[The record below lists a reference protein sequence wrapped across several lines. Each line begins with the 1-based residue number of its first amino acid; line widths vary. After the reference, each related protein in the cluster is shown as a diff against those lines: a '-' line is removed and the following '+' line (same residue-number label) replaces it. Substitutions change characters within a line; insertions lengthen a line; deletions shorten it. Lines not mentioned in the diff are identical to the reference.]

1 MSETR
6 SWRLRP
12 QLRPSL
18 PPLRGG
24 TPRARTVRFVAVSA
38 LAGCVVAAGAVGTA
52 GPWEGGQRRA
62 ERARAAA
69 GTAADQDERGGGPVR
84 PAAPP
89 VLAGLGGRATAALPA
104 REGLAGALEG
114 LLKDGALGAQTS
126 AAVVDVATGQQ
137 LYGAGQDTPY
147 TPASTIKT
155 ATAAAA
161 LAALGPDHRIETT
174 AVADGDTVVLVGG
187 GDPTL
192 TARPAKE
199 GAPAAASLKELAD
212 ATARGLKARGKG
224 RVKVA
229 YDASRYSGP
238 ALHPIGPNENIAPV
252 SALMVDEGRLD
263 DSDHGPADRTTDP
276 AGDAARKFAGMLRD
290 AGVDVDGDPAAGTPA
305 AGGKAERLASVSSP
319 PLSAL
324 VERTLTNSDNDIA
337 EALARQ
343 TALASGRPADFEGA
357 AGAVTARLEKLGLP
371 LSGARIADGSG
382 LDRADHVSAA
392 FLAGLLARAADPA
405 RPELR
410 PVLTG
415 LPVAGFSGT
424 LSGRYGADAAG
435 RGLVRA
441 KTGTLTGVNTLSGTV
456 VDADGRLLSFAF
468 MTMDASSGP
477 SAQEA
482 LDRMAT
488 ALAGCGCR

>member
-1 MSETR
+1 MAGTR
-6 SWRLRP
+6 SWRLT
-12 QLRPSL
+12 
-18 PPLRGG
+18 PPPWRG
-24 TPRARTVRFVAVSA
+24 TPRARTARFVAVSA
-38 LAGCVVAAGAVGTA
+38 LAGCVVAAGAVGAA
-52 GPWEGGQRRA
+52 GPWDGGQRRA
-62 ERARAAA
+62 ERERAAA
-69 GTAADQDERGGGPVR
+69 GPAAGRDGAGRPVR

-89 VLAGLGGRATAALPA
+89 VLAALGGRATAPLPG
-104 REGLAGALEG
+104 RDGLAGALDG
-114 LLKDGALGAQTS
+114 LLKDSALGAQTS

-137 LYGAGQDTPY
+137 LYGADQDTAY

-192 TARPAKE
+192 TARPAGE
-199 GAPAAASLKELAD
+199 GTPPAASLKELAD

-229 YDASRYSGP
+229 YDTSRYSGP
-238 ALHPIGPNENIAPV
+238 ALHAIGPNENIAPV

-290 AGVDVDGDPAAGTPA
+290 AGVDVDGDPAAGR
-305 AGGKAERLASVSSP
+305 AGGTAERLASVSSP

-343 TALASGRPADFEGA
+343 TALASGQPADFEGA
-357 AGAVTARLEKLGLP
+357 ARAVIARLEKLGLP
-371 LSGARIADGSG
+371 LPGARIADGSG

-392 FLAGLLARAADPA
+392 FLAGLLARAADPE

-424 LSGRYGADAAG
+424 LSGRYGPEAAG

-468 MTMDASSGP
+468 MTMDAPSGP
-477 SAQEA
+477 TAQEA
-482 LDRMAT
+482 LDRLAT
-488 ALAGCGCR
+488 TVAGCGCR

>member
-12 QLRPSL
+12 L
-18 PPLRGG
+18 PWPG
-24 TPRARTVRFVAVSA
+24 TPRARTARFAAVSA
-38 LAGCVVAAGAVGTA
+38 VAGLVVAGTAVSAA
-52 GPWEGGQRRA
+52 GPWEGGQRKA
-62 ERARAAA
+62 ERARASADTAA
-69 GTAADQDERGGGPVR
+69 GGGRRAEPVR

-89 VLAGLGGRATAALPA
+89 VLAALGGRATAPQPT
-104 REGLAGALEG
+104 RDGLGGALDG
-114 LLKDGALGAQTS
+114 LLKDSALGAQTS

-137 LYGAGQDTPY
+137 LYGADQDTPY

-161 LAALGPDHRIETT
+161 LAALGTAHRIETT

-199 GAPAAASLKELAD
+199 GAQPAASLKELAD
-212 ATARGLKARGKG
+212 ATARGLKARGKS

-238 ALHPIGPNENIAPV
+238 AVHPIGPNENIAPV

-263 DSDHGPADRTTDP
+263 DSDRGPAERTADP
-276 AGDAARKFAGMLRD
+276 AGDAGRKFAGMLRE
-290 AGVDVDGDPAAGTPA
+290 AGVDVDGDPAERRAGD
-305 AGGKAERLASVSSP
+305 KAERLASVSSP

-343 TALASGRPADFEGA
+343 TALASGQPADFEGA
-357 AGAVTARLEKLGLP
+357 ARAVTGRLEKLGLP

-392 FLAGLLARAADPA
+392 FLAALLARAADPA
-405 RPELR
+405 VPELR

-435 RGLVRA
+435 RGVVRA

-468 MTMDASSGP
+468 MTTGAASGEG
-477 SAQEA
+477 AQGA
-482 LDRMAT
+482 LDRLAT
-488 ALAGCGCR
+488 AVAGCGCR

>member
-6 SWRLRP
+6 SWRLR
-12 QLRPSL
+12 LRPPL
-18 PPLRGG
+18 PPWRGS
-24 TPRARTVRFVAVSA
+24 PRARTARFAAVSA
-38 LAGCVVAAGAVGTA
+38 VAGLVVAGTAVGAA
-52 GPWEGGQRRA
+52 GPWEGGQRKA

-69 GTAADQDERGGGPVR
+69 DTAAGGGRPAQPVR
-84 PAAPP
+84 PDAPP
-89 VLAGLGGRATAALPA
+89 VLAALGGRATAPQPT
-104 REGLAGALEG
+104 RDGLGGALDG
-114 LLKDGALGAQTS
+114 LLKDSALGAQTS

-137 LYGAGQDTPY
+137 LFGSDQDTPY

-161 LAALGPDHRIETT
+161 LAALGPAHRIETT

-199 GAPAAASLKELAD
+199 GAPPAASLKELAD

-238 ALHPIGPNENIAPV
+238 AVHPIGPNENIAPV
-252 SALMVDEGRLD
+252 SALTVDEGRLD
-263 DSDHGPADRTTDP
+263 DSDHGPAERTADP
-276 AGDAARKFAGMLRD
+276 AGDAGRKFAGMLRE
-290 AGVDVDGDPAAGTPA
+290 AGVDVDGDPAAGR
-305 AGGKAERLASVSSP
+305 AGEKAERLASVSSP

-343 TALASGRPADFEGA
+343 TALASGQPADFEGA
-357 AGAVTARLEKLGLP
+357 ARAVTGRLEKLGLP

-392 FLAGLLARAADPA
+392 FLASLLARAADPA

-435 RGLVRA
+435 RGVVRA

-468 MTMDASSGP
+468 MTTGAASGEG
-477 SAQEA
+477 AQGA
-482 LDRMAT
+482 LDRLAT
-488 ALAGCGCR
+488 AVAGCGCR

>member
-1 MSETR
+1 M
-6 SWRLRP
+6 
-12 QLRPSL
+12 
-18 PPLRGG
+18 
-24 TPRARTVRFVAVSA
+24 
-38 LAGCVVAAGAVGTA
+38 AGAAVGAA

-69 GTAADQDERGGGPVR
+69 DAAAGGGRHAEPVR

-89 VLAGLGGRATAALPA
+89 VLAALGGRATAPQPT
-104 REGLAGALEG
+104 RDGLGGALDG
-114 LLKDGALGAQTS
+114 LLKDSALGAQTS

-137 LYGAGQDTPY
+137 LYGADQDTPY

-161 LAALGPDHRIETT
+161 LAALGPGHRIETT

-199 GAPAAASLKELAD
+199 GAQPAASLKELAD
-212 ATARGLKARGKG
+212 ATARGLKVRGKG

-238 ALHPIGPNENIAPV
+238 PVHPIGPNENIAPV

-263 DSDHGPADRTTDP
+263 ASDRGPAERTADP
-276 AGDAARKFAGMLRD
+276 AGDAARKFAGMLRE
-290 AGVDVDGDPAAGTPA
+290 AGVDVDGDPAAGR
-305 AGGKAERLASVSSP
+305 AGDKAERLAAVSSP

-343 TALASGRPADFEGA
+343 TALASGQPADFEGA
-357 AGAVTARLEKLGLP
+357 ARAVTGRLEKLGLP

-392 FLAGLLARAADPA
+392 FLASLLARAADPA

-435 RGLVRA
+435 RGVVRA

-468 MTMDASSGP
+468 MTTGAPSGEG
-477 SAQEA
+477 AQGV
-482 LDRMAT
+482 LDRLAT
-488 ALAGCGCR
+488 AVAGCGCR